1 MLVISKTPLFPFFSN
16 YCGGSVG
23 KKQLTWYYEKR
34 RDKTK
39 STMLNLLS
47 PSSLTLP
54 LTHQLQRHKSFYL
67 RSFNILE
74 TSPSSVQIYDIRKQE
89 RIIFCKLRVKLPFY
103 AATTWEENC
112 FSTFTLFLS
121 TKNSILF
128 YVMFKYYDKMKFYI
142 YLNERSLNYL
152 IHPI

>member
-1 MLVISKTPLFPFFSN
+1 MLVSSQTPLFFVSSE
-16 YCGGSVG
+16 YCGGNSS
-23 KKQLTWYYEKR
+23 LHEITKR

-128 YVMFKYYDKMKFYI
+128 YVMLKYYDNIK
-142 YLNERSLNYL
+142 
-152 IHPI
+152 